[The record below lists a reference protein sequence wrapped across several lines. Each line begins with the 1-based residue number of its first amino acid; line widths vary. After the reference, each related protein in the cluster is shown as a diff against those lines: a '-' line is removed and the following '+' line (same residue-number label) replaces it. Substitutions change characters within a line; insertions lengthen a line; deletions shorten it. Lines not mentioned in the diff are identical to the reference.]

1 MYICHEE
8 TFNKKNKAM
17 KFSKIFLAALLAVV
31 AAGFVKAFLW
41 ISIFVGLA
49 GAGDT
54 VTVDRNSIL
63 TIDYADIIADAP
75 STDPFAGIDFMNMTS
90 VGRISLYDALRAIDA
105 AAEDDRIDGIYIRMN
120 GAGGAEGW
128 TILEELREAL
138 KGFSESG
145 KFIVA
150 YNDIYSQAGYYLASV
165 ADGVYIHPE
174 GGLSWQGMSF
184 STMFYKGLMDKL
196 GVKAEIF
203 RPTVCKYK
211 SAVEPYFLDRMSD
224 ANRRQMQELADAMW
238 KQISGDVAESR
249 GIDPAE
255 LQTLTD
261 RLALCEPEDALK
273 NGFVDGLCY
282 EDEMNGVFE
291 SLGAVADDEG
301 EYRQV
306 SFGDYVAQLAPD
318 ISNLSAGR
326 VAIVYAE
333 GGIVDG
339 GADNGESICGDVL
352 AAKLREVRKDDDI
365 KAVVLRVNSP
375 GGSALASDVI
385 WREMTLLREVKPVVV
400 SMGQY
405 AASGG
410 YYISAPADAILA
422 DRLTLTGSIGV
433 FGLMIDPA
441 NALREKV
448 GITMDGVKTN
458 RSADMGQFGHSMT
471 AEERAFIMRGV
482 DKVYGRFTSLV
493 AEGRNL
499 PLERVLD
506 IAEGRVWAGTTAREI
521 GLADANGG
529 LKAAIAVAADKAG
542 LESYRVTEEVDA
554 PTGFAAVFASLNAS
568 IRTRAVRSELGVFY
582 DDYRRVREAMSQTG
596 ITMYTDVRVDINNR

>member
-1 MYICHEE
+1 
-8 TFNKKNKAM
+8 M

-31 AAGFVKAFLW
+31 AAGFVKAFIW

-49 GAGDT
+49 GSADT
-54 VTVDRNSIL
+54 VTVEKNSIL

-120 GAGGAEGW
+120 GSGGAEGW

-150 YNDIYSQAGYYLASV
+150 YNDVYSQAGYYLASV
-165 ADGVYIHPE
+165 ADGVYLHPE
-174 GGLSWQGMSF
+174 GALSWQGMAF

-203 RPTVCKYK
+203 RPTVCRYK

-238 KQISGDVAESR
+238 RQISGDVAESR
-249 GIDPAE
+249 GIDPE
-255 LQTLTD
+255 KLQSLTD
-261 RLALCEPEDALK
+261 GLALCDPDDALK
-273 NGFVDGLCY
+273 NGFVDALLY
-282 EDEMNGVFE
+282 EDEMNDVFDE
-291 SLGAVADDEG
+291 LGAVADDEG

-306 SFGDYVAQLAPD
+306 SFGDYVAQLGPD
-318 ISNLSAGR
+318 IANLSADR
-326 VAIVYAE
+326 IAIVYAQ

-339 GADNGESICGDVL
+339 GADNGENICGDVL
-352 AAKLREVRKDDDI
+352 AAKLREVRKNDDI

-385 WREMTLLREVKPVVV
+385 WREMMLLREVKPVVV

-433 FGLMIDPA
+433 FGLMIDPV
-441 NALREKV
+441 NALRDKV
-448 GITMDGVKTN
+448 GITVDVVKTN
-458 RSADMGQFGHSMT
+458 RSADMGQLGHSLT
-471 AEERAFIMRGV
+471 AEERAFMMRSV
-482 DKVYGRFTSLV
+482 DKIYGRFTSLV
-493 AEGRNL
+493 SEGRNL

-554 PTGFAAVFASLNAS
+554 PTGFAAVLAGLNAS
-568 IRTRAVRSELGVFY
+568 VRERAVRSELGLFY
-582 DDYRRVREAMSQTG
+582 DDYRRVREAMSHSG
-596 ITMYTDVRVDINNR
+596 VTMYTDVRVEMNH

>member
-1 MYICHEE
+1 MYICHDEM
-8 TFNKKNKAM
+8 FNRKNYTM

-31 AAGFVKAFLW
+31 AAGFVKAFIW
-41 ISIFVGLA
+41 ISIFA
-49 GAGDT
+49 GMAGSMDT
-54 VTVDRNSIL
+54 VNVGKNSIL

-75 STDPFAGIDFMNMTS
+75 STDPFAGVDFMNMTS

-120 GAGGAEGW
+120 GAGGVEGW

-138 KGFSESG
+138 KEFSESG

-150 YNDIYSQAGYYLASV
+150 YNDVYSQAGYYLASV
-165 ADGVYIHPE
+165 ADGVYLHPE
-174 GGLSWQGMSF
+174 GAVSWQGMAF
-184 STMFYKGLMDKL
+184 NTMFYKGLMDKL

-203 RPTVCKYK
+203 RPTVCRYK

-238 KQISGDVAESR
+238 KQISGDVASSR
-249 GIDPAE
+249 GIEPE
-255 LQTLTD
+255 KLQTLTD
-261 RLALCEPEDALK
+261 KLALCNPEDALE
-273 NGFVDGLCY
+273 NGFVDALLY
-282 EDEMNGVFE
+282 EDEMDGVFDKF
-291 SLGAVADDEG
+291 GAVAGKDG
-301 EYRQV
+301 EYAMV
-306 SFGDYVAQLAPD
+306 SFGDYVSQLGPD
-318 ISNLSAGR
+318 ISNLTAGR

-339 GADNGESICGDVL
+339 GNEGNGENICGDVL
-352 AAKLREVRKDDDI
+352 AAKLREVRKNDDI

-385 WREMTLLREVKPVVV
+385 WREMTLLREAKPVVV

-433 FGLMIDPA
+433 FGLMIDPS
-441 NALREKV
+441 NALRSKV
-448 GITMDGVKTN
+448 GITFDGVKTN
-458 RSADMGQFGHSMT
+458 SSADMGQLGRSMT
-471 AEERAFIMRGV
+471 AEERAFMMRGV

-506 IAEGRVWAGTTAREI
+506 IAEGRVWAGTTALEI
-521 GLADANGG
+521 GLADTNGG

-542 LESYRVTEEVDA
+542 LETFRVTEEVDA
-554 PTGFAAVFASLNAS
+554 PTGFAAIFSSLNAS
-568 IRTRAVRSELGVFY
+568 VRERIVRSELGIFY
-582 DDYRRVREAMSQTG
+582 DDYRRIREAMSQNG
-596 ITMYTDVRVDINNR
+596 VTMYSDVRVEM

>member
-1 MYICHEE
+1 
-8 TFNKKNKAM
+8 M

-31 AAGFVKAFLW
+31 AAGFVKAFIW

-49 GAGDT
+49 GSADT
-54 VTVDRNSIL
+54 VTVEKNSIL

-120 GAGGAEGW
+120 GSGGAEGW

-150 YNDIYSQAGYYLASV
+150 YNDVYSQAGSYLASV
-165 ADGVYIHPE
+165 ADGVYLHPE
-174 GGLSWQGMSF
+174 GALSWQGMAF

-203 RPTVCKYK
+203 RPTVCRYK

-238 KQISGDVAESR
+238 RQISGDVAESR
-249 GIDPAE
+249 GIDPE
-255 LQTLTD
+255 KLQSLTD
-261 RLALCEPEDALK
+261 GLALCDPDDALK
-273 NGFVDGLCY
+273 NGFVDALLY
-282 EDEMNGVFE
+282 EDEMNDVFDE
-291 SLGAVADDEG
+291 LGAVADDEG
-301 EYRQV
+301 GYRQV
-306 SFGDYVAQLAPD
+306 SFGDYVAQLGPD
-318 ISNLSAGR
+318 IANLSADR
-326 VAIVYAE
+326 IAIVYAQ

-339 GADNGESICGDVL
+339 GADNGENICGDVL
-352 AAKLREVRKDDDI
+352 AAKLREVRKNDDI

-385 WREMTLLREVKPVVV
+385 WREMMLLREVKPVVV

-422 DRLTLTGSIGV
+422 DRLTRTGSIGV
-433 FGLMIDPA
+433 FGLMIAPVS
-441 NALREKV
+441 ALGAKG
-448 GITMDGVKTN
+448 GITVDVVKTN
-458 RSADMGQFGHSMT
+458 RSADMGQLGHSLT
-471 AEERAFIMRGV
+471 AEERAFMMRSV
-482 DKVYGRFTSLV
+482 DKIYGRFTSLV
-493 AEGRNL
+493 SEGRNL

-554 PTGFAAVFASLNAS
+554 PTGFAAVLAGLNAS
-568 IRTRAVRSELGVFY
+568 VRERAVRSELGLFY
-582 DDYRRVREAMSQTG
+582 DDYRRVREAMSHSG
-596 ITMYTDVRVDINNR
+596 VTMYTDVRVEMNH